1 MYTFRKQSLV
11 FLVAAVLM
19 LTLSAAP
26 ILAAEQGNRRPE
38 PTGPAMGFDLIVL
51 RPLGIVATV
60 GGAVLFVISSPFSAL
75 GGNIDEAADKL
86 VSAPFNYTFK
96 RPLGHEKGEK

>member
-1 MYTFRKQSLV
+1 MSTLRKQSLV

-19 LTLSAAP
+19 LAWSAAP
-26 ILAAEQGNRRPE
+26 ILAAEEGYRRQE
-38 PTGPAMGFDLIVL
+38 PTGAAMGFDLIVL

-86 VSAPFNYTFK
+86 VSAPFNYTFN
-96 RPLGHEKGEK
+96 RPLGYERR

>member
-1 MYTFRKQSLV
+1 MGTFRKQSLV

-19 LTLSAAP
+19 FAWAASP
-26 ILAAEQGNRRPE
+26 VLAAEEDYRRHE
-38 PTGPAMGFDLIVL
+38 PGGAAMGFDLIVL

-60 GGAVLFVISSPFSAL
+60 GGVVLFVISSPFSAL

-86 VSAPFNYTFK
+86 VSTPFKYTFT
-96 RPLGHEKGEK
+96 RPLGHETW